1 LKYKDYRF
9 SVAPMM
15 DWTGTSQKAKHYQH
29 LNAIVV
35 IQVIPNEVPAN
46 LDQGSGDKLPPV

>member
-1 LKYKDYRF
+1 
-9 SVAPMM
+9 MM
-15 DWTGTSQKAKHYQH
+15 DWTGISQKAKHYQH